1 MNNISLE
8 SLFKGLQDQMLSLL
22 NTNREFITHP
32 GSKGDALENAWI
44 EWFKKISSQ

>member
-1 MNNISLE
+1 MSKIELKQ
-8 SLFKGLQDQMLSLL
+8 LFNGLQSQMISQL

-44 EWFKKISSQ
+44 EKSE